1 MELSNP
7 FQASWF
13 QILKYIL
20 IRRPKDLLG
29 LQELVVG
36 QNQQQVLCFW
46 IKMKDDVA
54 LNIFFCSLKSKEE
67 STFFTLFVWDM
78 KILIFTKELPY
89 YQSLLLRSF
98 RSENTGWSP
107 KKQLQILSS
116 VLTLCY
122 IGCFFSFCHQ
132 KFWNFFVVLI
142 IPNFYEDCTK
152 INSNIRAI
160 KYQS

>member
-98 RSENTGWSP
+98 RSKNTGWSP
-107 KKQLQILSS
+107 KKQLQILNS

-122 IGCFFSFCHQ
+122 IGCFFHFVT
-132 KFWNFFVVLI
+132 KNFETFLW
-142 IPNFYEDCTK
+142 
-152 INSNIRAI
+152 SWS
-160 KYQS
+160 YQIFMRIAPK

>member
-54 LNIFFCSLKSKEE
+54 LNIFF
-67 STFFTLFVWDM
+67 
-78 KILIFTKELPY
+78 
-89 YQSLLLRSF
+89 LLLKEQRGVNILYF
-98 RSENTGWSP
+98 ICKRHEDFDIYKRAALLSEPTFEI
-107 KKQLQILSS
+107 LQI
-116 VLTLCY
+116 
-122 IGCFFSFCHQ
+122 
-132 KFWNFFVVLI
+132 
-142 IPNFYEDCTK
+142 
-152 INSNIRAI
+152 
-160 KYQS
+160 

>member
-1 MELSNP
+1 MVVNYRPGFAIYFLLLHSQWGDCCSYGYEDVNLQSLSHGIIQTIS

-13 QILKYIL
+13 QILEYIL

-89 YQSLLLRSF
+89 YQSLLLKSF
-98 RSENTGWSP
+98 RSKNKGNNYKS
-107 KKQLQILSS
+107 
-116 VLTLCY
+116 
-122 IGCFFSFCHQ
+122 
-132 KFWNFFVVLI
+132 
-142 IPNFYEDCTK
+142 
-152 INSNIRAI
+152 
-160 KYQS
+160 